1 MNTFRVAILVA
12 ASAAFLLFPGC
23 AASPEAEARRQAT
36 EADIDEIL
44 SYELDPTEYGEIKN
58 CLADHE
64 YTTFKP
70 LGTRHMLFE
79 GRRGK
84 LWINALRGRC
94 NDLRH
99 GDVLVVRV
107 TTGSRMC
114 DMDHFEVTE
123 WFNYPWYR
131 RWPWS
136 WGRWGTGT
144 MCTLGKFHP
153 VSEQQVSEIRAVLE
167 SR

>member
-1 MNTFRVAILVA
+1 MNTVKLAILMAGTAV
-12 ASAAFLLFPGC
+12 FLLIPGC
-23 AASPEAEARRQAT
+23 AASPEAEARRQAI

-44 SYELDPTEYGEIKN
+44 SYELDPAEYGEVKN

-64 YTTFKP
+64 YTNFKP
-70 LGTRHMLFE
+70 LGTRHILFE

-99 GDVLVVRV
+99 GDVLIVRL
-107 TTGSRMC
+107 TMGSRMC
-114 DMDHFEVTE
+114 DMDHFEVSE

-136 WGRWGTGT
+136 WGRWGSGAV
-144 MCTLGKFHP
+144 CTLGKFHP
-153 VSEQQVSEIRAVLE
+153 ASEQQVNEIRAVLE